1 MIYIGR
7 GAVKMMTSKHRLDF
21 PHLVGGQS
29 TWRPPK
35 THVRRRTL
43 FDLSP
48 MTHCSIIGTCLTM
61 AELRRIVVK
70 IAGESA
76 RKMNDHDIHTAGV
89 RYASTDGL
97 PTKLITKALDEK
109 HASVVRKLSTAE
121 DEAFLRECWAN
132 ARRDGMVEGAY
143 WAIATH
149 PLASEAFFNEVF
161 GDVHMLS
168 HLVGASNRAD
178 IKKLILLT
186 SEKERLSEDLTSAQR
201 QIRDGWSR
209 RDRELQVLRQM
220 LAERSS
226 PFDDHGGMDERDV
239 INALKKTIA
248 QLEKRLQARSARIR
262 SLERM
267 ADDLRHERD
276 AIMHDL
282 IKARGVNQAL
292 LGDLAEMERSPDDPD
307 HPLPDLQGRA
317 VLYVGGVS
325 KGVRFVRSA
334 VERTGAGFLPH
345 DGGQEQATVLLR
357 GLVSRAD
364 VVLLALDFVSHD
376 AALICKNLC
385 VQQQKPFMPLPH
397 AGVGSVMRALREYAA
412 A

>member
-1 MIYIGR
+1 
-7 GAVKMMTSKHRLDF
+7 
-21 PHLVGGQS
+21 
-29 TWRPPK
+29 
-35 THVRRRTL
+35 
-43 FDLSP
+43 

-61 AELRRIVVK
+61 AELRRIVVR

-76 RKMNDHDIHTAGV
+76 RKMNDHDIHAAGV

-121 DEAFLRECWAN
+121 DEAVLRNYWAN
-132 ARRDGMVEGAY
+132 ARQDGMIEGAY

-149 PLASEAFFNEVF
+149 PLASEAFFNAVF

-186 SEKERLSEDLTSAQR
+186 ADKEHLTDELASAQR
-201 QIRDGWSR
+201 QMRDGWSR
-209 RDRELQVLRQM
+209 RDRELQILRQM

-226 PFDDHGGMDERDV
+226 PFDDHDGMDERDV

-248 QLEKRLQARSARIR
+248 QFEKRLQARSARIR

-267 ADDLRHERD
+267 ADDLRRERD
-276 AIMHDL
+276 AIL
-282 IKARGVNQAL
+282 QEVTKVRGLNQAL
-292 LGDLAEMERSPDDPD
+292 LADLAEMERSPDDPD
-307 HPLPDLQGRA
+307 HSLPDLQGRT

-325 KGVRFVRSA
+325 KGVKFVRSA
-334 VERTGAGFLPH
+334 VERTGAAFLHH

-364 VVLLALDFVSHD
+364 VILLALDFVSHD
-376 AALICKNLC
+376 AAVICKNLC
-385 VQQQKPFMPLPH
+385 SQQQKPFMPLSH
-397 AGVGSVMRALREYAA
+397 AGVGSVMRALREYAETLA
-412 A
+412 